1 MDGLK
6 FYPCNQSSIGIYLE
20 SDDVQSAQICFDQCS
35 SYASKRVKH
44 PKMLSA
50 MFRKI
55 LFQAI
60 FYKFGR
66 ETSNQGYPKMEGKL
80 PVSIEGRVAEACRES
95 TRLY

>member
-1 MDGLK
+1 
-6 FYPCNQSSIGIYLE
+6 
-20 SDDVQSAQICFDQCS
+20 
-35 SYASKRVKH
+35 
-44 PKMLSA
+44 MLSA

-66 ETSNQGYPKMEGKL
+66 ETSNPGYPKMEGKL